1 MDQEIRSLDFR
12 SMGGIGAMAEVA
24 VVTIDRHIMEEQRKY
39 PEATGRLSNIL
50 TDLALAAKIIQREVA
65 QAGLVDI
72 LGRAGKEN
80 VQGEQVEK
88 LDVFAQ
94 EVIYNAM
101 DHGGNL
107 CCMVSEEHED
117 VIPIP
122 EKFPVGDYVLIFDPL
137 DGSSNIDVNVSIG
150 SIFSIYRRVTEGGRG
165 SREDCLQPGR
175 NLVAG
180 GYVVYGSSTMLVYS
194 SGTGV
199 HGFTLDPSIGEFLLS
214 HPNIRMPEPPQRYYS
229 VNEAY
234 YQRWSRGQRK
244 LMDCLKGLGETEM
257 EPFRSR
263 YIGSLVADFHR
274 TLLKGGIFMYPRD
287 TASPRGKLRL
297 LYEAVPM
304 ALICEQAGG
313 RASDGERDILDIV
326 PTELH
331 ERTPLYVGSREFV
344 DMAEEFLRRDPELPC

>member
-1 MDQEIRSLDFR
+1 MPDDS
-12 SMGGIGAMAEVA
+12 
-24 VVTIDRHIMEEQRKY
+24 VVTIDRHIMEEERKY

-50 TDLALAAKIIQREVA
+50 TDLALAAKLIQREVA
-65 QAGLVDI
+65 KAGLVDI
-72 LGRAGKEN
+72 LGKVGREN

-88 LDVFAQ
+88 LDEFAQ
-94 EVIYNAM
+94 EVIHNSM
-101 DHGGNL
+101 DHSGNL
-107 CCMVSEEHED
+107 CCMVSEEKED

-122 EKFPVGDYVLIFDPL
+122 QEFPVGDYVLVFDPL

-150 SIFSIYRRVTEGGRG
+150 TIFSIYRKISTGDRG
-165 SREDCLQPGR
+165 TQEDCLQKGR
-175 NLVAG
+175 ALVAG
-180 GYVVYGSSTMLVYS
+180 GYVLYGSSTMLVYS

-214 HPNIRMPEPPQRYYS
+214 HRDIKLPQPPQRYYS

-234 YQRWSRGQRK
+234 FQKWSRGQQR
-244 LMDCLKGLGETEM
+244 MVACLKGMGDKEM
-257 EPFRSR
+257 QPFRSR

-287 TASPRGKLRL
+287 SASPNGKLRL

-313 RASDGERDILDIV
+313 RASDGERDILDIM
-326 PTELH
+326 PEELH
-331 ERTPLYVGSREFV
+331 QRTPLYVGSKEYV
-344 DMAEEFLRRDPELPC
+344 DMAEDFLRQDPELPC

>member
-1 MDQEIRSLDFR
+1 
-12 SMGGIGAMAEVA
+12 MADSA
-24 VVTIDRHIMEEQRKY
+24 VVTIDRHIMEEERKY
-39 PEATGRLSNIL
+39 PEATGALSNIL
-50 TDLALAAKIIQREVA
+50 TDMALAAKLIQREVA
-65 QAGLVDI
+65 KAGLVDI
-72 LGRAGKEN
+72 LGKAGKEN
-80 VQGEQVEK
+80 VQGEEVEK
-88 LDVFAQ
+88 LDEFAQ
-94 EVIYNAM
+94 EVIHASM

-107 CCMVSEEHED
+107 CCMVSEEEEH

-122 EKFPVGDYVLIFDPL
+122 QEFPVGDYVLVFDPL

-150 SIFSIYRRVTEGGRG
+150 TIFSIYRKISGGERG
-165 SREDCLQPGR
+165 TLEDCLQPGR
-175 NLVAG
+175 DLVAG
-180 GYVVYGSSTMLVYS
+180 GYVLYGSSTMLVYS

-214 HPNIRMPEPPQRYYS
+214 HQNIRLPDPPQRYYS

-234 YQRWSRGQRK
+234 FQKWARGQQR
-244 LMDCLKGLGETEM
+244 MVACLKGMGDKEM
-257 EPFRSR
+257 MPFRSR

-287 TASPRGKLRL
+287 SASPGGKLRL

-326 PTELH
+326 PESLH
-331 ERTPLYVGSREFV
+331 QRTPLYVGTKEFV
-344 DMAEEFLRRDPELPC
+344 DMAEEFLGQDPELPC

>member
-1 MDQEIRSLDFR
+1 
-12 SMGGIGAMAEVA
+12 MAESA
-24 VVTIDRHIMEEQRKY
+24 VITIDRHIMEEERKH

-50 TDLALAAKIIQREVA
+50 TDLGLAAKLIQREVA
-65 QAGLVDI
+65 KAGLVDI
-72 LGRAGKEN
+72 LGRAGREN
-80 VQGEQVEK
+80 VQGEDVQK

-122 EKFPVGDYVLIFDPL
+122 EEFPAGDYVLVFDPL

-150 SIFSIYRRVTEGGRG
+150 TIFSIYRKLSSGGRG
-165 SREDCLQPGR
+165 TREDCLQPGR
-175 NLVAG
+175 ALVVG

-194 SGTGV
+194 SGAGV

-214 HPNIRMPEPPQRYYS
+214 HPNIRLPEPPQRYYS

-234 YQRWSRGQRK
+234 YQRWSLGQRR
-244 LMDCLKGLGETEM
+244 LVDTLKGMGDKGTK
-257 EPFRSR
+257 PFRSR

-313 RASDGERDILDIV
+313 RASDGEGDILDIV
-326 PTELH
+326 PTDLH
-331 ERTPLYVGSREFV
+331 QRTPLYLGSREFV
-344 DMAEEFLRRDPELPC
+344 DMAEEFLREAPDLPG